1 MCCQNIFHSRFSELL
16 SWHQKKLSVGICMF
30 RWRLGIRRTWECVLD
45 TETNWLVIHHT
56 RHWVDSLWPLSTRTY
71 RWKLHYHSKMKT
83 FSSFIFIFNFF
94 YCFFFFLHFHSRKQS
109 LIWITQTNYKIFKLI
124 SSQRPSILGFTA
136 VAMVHI
142 NVLKLMMTQIAV
154 LLITDVD
161 NFSAFC
167 RAIMLIALAI
177 MFVSMQS

>member
-1 MCCQNIFHSRFSELL
+1 MFCQNIFHSRFRNYYRDTRRDYQSVYICFVDVWESKEHGNAYKTQLDELARYSPHSTMGGFTVTAHAPTDGNCIIIPKWKHSRRSYSL
-16 SWHQKKLSVGICMF
+16 SI
-30 RWRLGIRRTWECVLD
+30 
-45 TETNWLVIHHT
+45 
-56 RHWVDSLWPLSTRTY
+56 
-71 RWKLHYHSKMKT
+71 
-83 FSSFIFIFNFF
+83 FF
-94 YCFFFFLHFHSRKQS
+94 YCFFFFLHFLSRKQS

-124 SSQRPSILGFTA
+124 NSQRSGILCFTA

-142 NVLKLMMTQIAV
+142 YVLKLMMTQIAV

-167 RAIMLIALAI
+167 RAIMLIAFAI